1 MPLADRAVDSLQR
14 VQDGFFF
21 RKQRGDNNVVVKIPG
36 HETPHHKEPH
46 HAAAVLLKIY
56 RNATHGFGGLRRPES
71 ENDQVAEKL
80 LAHHTGEVPDDL
92 LFLPYLYLLDTLS
105 HPDQV
110 RETIV
115 KRARLRD

>member
-1 MPLADRAVDSLQR
+1 L
-14 VQDGFFF
+14 
-21 RKQRGDNNVVVKIPG
+21 
-36 HETPHHKEPH
+36 
-46 HAAAVLLKIY
+46 LLKIY

-71 ENDQVAEKL
+71 EKDQVAEKL

-92 LFLPYLYLLDTLS
+92 VFLPYLYLLDTLS